1 MTDSIR
7 ISRRP
12 GSFDQQAHIREP
24 LEPGGFFQVKKSQ
37 DGAVSAHRLLKK
49 APPLRQDITNSIISS
64 EEAGVQ
70 NAASLGVV
78 SSGLVLPK
86 TTADALEEL
95 RVYTELKD
103 LLLKQ
108 NLT

>member
-64 EEAGVQ
+64 EEPGVQ
-70 NAASLGVV
+70 NAASLGIV

-95 RVYTELKD
+95 RGYTELKD